1 MSRCLVFLAL
11 LALAAAAPAATD
23 VPRLQDPPATPVP
36 RIEDPLQTNV
46 PRIQDPPRT
55 NVPRIQDPPRTN
67 VPRIEDP
74 PRTNVP
80 RIEDPPRTNVPR
92 LTDADDDLLPVESRR
107 QTPARPAA
115 TDPASKAGKR
125 ATAPIGAQFSYDL
138 VVGFI
143 GQVPGEP
150 PITSYFFLDSRNG
163 HFGMD
168 RGGIESLG
176 NASAV
181 GEGGSFDF
189 QVFTNAA
196 DHYVYLQSA
205 EMGPVAMKAASGQD
219 ALGADLEVYFQATA
233 FEEDFRR
240 TGRVRNIGADLSGKP
255 YVSVEYAGTSPETGT
270 PVSLW
275 LAEADFE
282 VGFYGAS
289 YFGLGVIPLPK
300 ARQQRLVTRIEGD
313 GVVFELSYVMRKAH
327 RFSGAGYRDLSSL
340 LPGMAR

>member
-1 MSRCLVFLAL
+1 MTHARLPLVLMT
-11 LALAAAAPAATD
+11 LALAAAAHAATD

-36 RIEDPLQTNV
+36 RIEDPPRTQV
-46 PRIQDPPRT
+46 PRL
-55 NVPRIQDPPRTN
+55 
-67 VPRIEDP
+67 EDP
-74 PRTNVP
+74 PRTH
-80 RIEDPPRTNVPR
+80 VPR
-92 LTDADDDLLPVESRR
+92 LTDADDDLLPVESRQR
-107 QTPARPAA
+107 SPAPPA
-115 TDPASKAGKR
+115 TDPATKAGKR
-125 ATAPIGAQFSYDL
+125 ATAPIGATFRYDL
-138 VVGFI
+138 VLGFI

-313 GVVFELSYVMRKAH
+313 GVVFELSYVMR
-327 RFSGAGYRDLSSL
+327 RSTQFSGARYRDLSAL
-340 LPGMAR
+340 MPGLAR